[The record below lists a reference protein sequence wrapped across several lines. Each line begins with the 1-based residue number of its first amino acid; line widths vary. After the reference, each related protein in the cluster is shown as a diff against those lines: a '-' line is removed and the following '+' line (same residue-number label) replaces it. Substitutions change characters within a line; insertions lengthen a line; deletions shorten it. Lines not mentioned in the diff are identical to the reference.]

1 MRSVE
6 RNNLCSDS
14 APFCKTDQMAQ
25 MDSVPKRT
33 AKAGQEFL
41 HAKFGDILHCLS
53 QSTDLN
59 PIEQVLQWKISRI
72 FSKQEMQ
79 RLMISRGSRLP
90 AVTD

>member
-53 QSTDLN
+53 QSTLRR
-59 PIEQVLQWKISRI
+59 ISEA
-72 FSKQEMQ
+72 FTGKQIVKPKAE
-79 RLMISRGSRLP
+79 IKKTSS
-90 AVTD
+90 